1 MCSHVLYINPNIP
14 MFHLHGTEMVSDWN
28 LMADYSL
35 SSQILKYGTETVS
48 HFEKPLDR
56 KSVV

>member
-1 MCSHVLYINPNIP
+1 

-48 HFEKPLDR
+48 HFEKPLATLSILLNGALLHDAYY
-56 KSVV
+56 